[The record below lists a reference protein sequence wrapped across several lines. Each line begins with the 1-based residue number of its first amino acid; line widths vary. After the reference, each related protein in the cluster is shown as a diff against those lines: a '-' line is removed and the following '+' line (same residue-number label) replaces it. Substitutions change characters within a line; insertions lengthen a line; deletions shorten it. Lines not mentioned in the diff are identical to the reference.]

1 MPRTTQAARVC
12 EPKNRDAR
20 PSECGLFRT
29 RITVNVM
36 MPASTPTANRS
47 SMNPMKA
54 QCPMPGIANV
64 RLNRLP

>member
-1 MPRTTQAARVC
+1 MWLP
-12 EPKNRDAR
+12 ENRDAR
-20 PSECGLFRT
+20 PSRSGLLRS
-29 RITVNVM
+29 RITANVM

-64 RLNRLP
+64 LLNRLP